1 MAHKA
6 LLVGINKYPGA
17 PLQGCVNDVHDM
29 AAYLTAHRGFASTDI
44 SLLLDH
50 AATTRAISKALKT
63 LVAGVKPG
71 DRVLFHY
78 SGHGAQV
85 PTRNPAGEIDGLD
98 ECICITGDTKIPM
111 LDGTEK
117 TISELAQ
124 MTEPFWVYSADA
136 TGQVHPG
143 QSVRAWKTGDNKPV
157 LKVTLDNGE
166 SVRCTPNHR
175 WMLRD
180 GTYRQAQDLVPG
192 DSLMPLYRNERRHK
206 NGRLSYETV
215 WNLNTQTYDDTHR
228 IVAGSCPED
237 ILVRSEEQGCGVV
250 VHHRNFNSR
259 DNRPGNLQWMTW
271 KDHVELHTQSVEHRA
286 ASSARSKKLWSD
298 PVYRELMLEK
308 QVQAAYK
315 RWEDLEYRA
324 KISAASKGQ
333 DLSAMREGAERYLE
347 SLTHD
352 ERASRSAKA
361 GKANK
366 GQPKPESYKEKLRAR
381 WQDPA
386 YREKMCAA
394 QSAAMKRR
402 WQDPEAREKMMATI
416 QAANN
421 HKIVSVESDG
431 AADVYDMTV
440 PQYSNFAVSAGVFL
454 HNCPVDFDWMDA
466 HMIRDKDFH
475 ALFSTIPAGVD
486 FVWVSDSCH
495 SGDLSKAMPRPMT
508 TSRAFPAPDHI
519 AWEIAQA
526 KSQGVR
532 SRSLGTASLPL
543 NVALVS
549 GCKSD
554 QTSADAFFG
563 HRYNGALSYY
573 LLQTLA
579 KVGDSMP
586 LQALVPQV
594 ALALQKNGYE
604 QVPQWEGSAELAARK
619 FLSA

>member
-98 ECICITGDTKIPM
+98 EVI
-111 LDGTEK
+111 
-117 TISELAQ
+117 
-124 MTEPFWVYSADA
+124 
-136 TGQVHPG
+136 
-143 QSVRAWKTGDNKPV
+143 
-157 LKVTLDNGE
+157 
-166 SVRCTPNHR
+166 
-175 WMLRD
+175 
-180 GTYRQAQDLVPG
+180 
-192 DSLMPLYRNERRHK
+192 
-206 NGRLSYETV
+206 
-215 WNLNTQTYDDTHR
+215 
-228 IVAGSCPED
+228 
-237 ILVRSEEQGCGVV
+237 
-250 VHHRNFNSR
+250 
-259 DNRPGNLQWMTW
+259 
-271 KDHVELHTQSVEHRA
+271 
-286 ASSARSKKLWSD
+286 
-298 PVYRELMLEK
+298 
-308 QVQAAYK
+308 
-315 RWEDLEYRA
+315 
-324 KISAASKGQ
+324 
-333 DLSAMREGAERYLE
+333 
-347 SLTHD
+347 
-352 ERASRSAKA
+352 
-361 GKANK
+361 
-366 GQPKPESYKEKLRAR
+366 
-381 WQDPA
+381 
-386 YREKMCAA
+386 
-394 QSAAMKRR
+394 
-402 WQDPEAREKMMATI
+402 
-416 QAANN
+416 
-421 HKIVSVESDG
+421 
-431 AADVYDMTV
+431 
-440 PQYSNFAVSAGVFL
+440 
-454 HNCPVDFDWMDA
+454 CPVDFDWMDA

-604 QVPQWEGSAELAARK
+604 QVPQWEGSADLAHRK